1 MRPSTVNSL
10 AILACST
17 AALGLP
23 VCQAQPD
30 APLPPGVNAVW
41 GLDKAYREATP
52 TRERICI
59 NGLWRWQPATSVG
72 DALPTG
78 NWGYFKV
85 PGCWPGIQD
94 WLQKDCQTVYAHP
107 AWRDQDLGAVSAA
120 WYQRE
125 IAIPPEWVGRR
136 ITVSAE
142 YVNSYAVVYVD
153 GREIGKVRFP
163 GGEVD
168 LTAACRPGATHD
180 LSMLVVALP
189 LKEAMLSYSDTASVK
204 EVPGSVARRGLC
216 GDVYLVA
223 APAGARIIDV
233 RVDTSV
239 RTWEITFQ
247 ARLDGLAAD
256 AHYALRAEITD
267 NGRGIETFTSKPFT
281 AGDLRSGRFAF
292 TEKWKPDKLWD
303 INTPQN
309 QYELSLSL
317 LDADGQVLDAAE
329 PSRFGFRELW
339 IDGRDFHL
347 NGTRIYLSAVPL
359 DNAQVGA
366 AWASYEGAR
375 ESMERLK
382 SFGINFVYTH
392 NYDCQPGSYLS
403 FEEELRAA
411 DDVGMLVALTQ
422 PHFADYDWDGA
433 DADETNGYAR
443 HAEFFVRAA
452 RSHPSVVMY
461 SMSHNATGY
470 SEDMNPDMIDGV
482 ADPRESWALN
492 NARLALRAEAIVKR
506 LDPGRIVY
514 HHSSGNLGSMHTTNF
529 YTNFAP
535 IQELS
540 DWFEHWA
547 MQGVKPVFTCEY
559 MVPCTWDWTMYRGW
573 YKGGR
578 EFGSAAVP
586 WDFSIAEWN
595 SQFVGDRA
603 FRISEP
609 EKTNLRWEAEQF
621 RSGSLW
627 HRWDYPFEV
636 GSEAFDERYPVIAA
650 YLTDNWR
657 ALRTWG
663 VSANSPWEWGHY
675 WKPRE
680 GVNRGRKELRV
691 DWDSLQRPGFSPD
704 YIEEQYERVDL
715 AFERSD
721 WIATPAAQS
730 LLRNNLPLLAYVP
743 GKPAAFTSKDHLFYP
758 GETVDKQLIVINN
771 SREPVTCDCRWT
783 FDLPQPVV
791 GGKKVTVATG
801 EQERVPLRFELPADL
816 APGTY
821 DLTASFDF
829 GNGESQS
836 DSVSIRVM
844 LRVQPP
850 ELNDRIALFD
860 PKGETGR
867 MLGAMGIKCRDVDA
881 NADLSAFDILV
892 VGKGA
897 LTADGLAPDIMRV
910 REGLKV
916 LVFEQTSE
924 ALEKRLGLRVEEY
937 GLRQVFERVPDH
949 PVLAGLDLEA
959 LRDWRGEATLLP
971 PRLTYD
977 LSPGFAYTPT
987 VRWCGIEVSHVWRC
1001 GNRGNV
1007 ASVLIEKPARGDFLP
1022 ILDGGYSLQYS
1033 PLMEYRE
1040 GKGMVLFC
1048 QMDVTGRTEA
1058 DPAAETLARNIM
1070 RYVSAWTPA
1079 PRRTALYVGDPAGKR
1094 HLERAGIAVGSYGGG
1109 GLSPDQVLI
1118 VGSGGGRQLAA
1129 SAAAIADFIG
1139 AGGNVLAL
1147 GLDEQDAN
1155 AFLPLH
1161 VGMTKAEHIA
1171 SYFEPDAPGTLLA
1184 GVGPADVHNR
1194 DPKELPL
1201 VSSGALVDG
1210 DGVLARGDGANVV
1223 FYQLP
1228 PWTVTSAEGA
1238 VTSFAVDDADAV
1250 DGTHSAL
1257 VTMGTIPERGGQFGQ
1272 GVKVAPQVGKTYTF
1286 SAFVKGVGGPVLAHL
1301 EVERAGSP
1309 WDRAVRGEDVRVS
1322 ENEWTELHVTY
1333 KVERPFL
1340 EGWQAYIGCSQ
1351 EGGRFRADML
1361 RLYEGDYAPWA
1372 PASREQANLI
1382 SNPSFEEGQAPW
1394 WFMFQEQY
1402 NLRKTYR
1409 RSSFLLTRLLAN
1421 MGVAGETPL
1430 LSRFGTP
1437 VGEGEGEARS
1447 APSVVRNGNFA
1458 QDADGDGV
1466 PDEWRLDAGPAGS
1479 TCAREQT
1486 DGRWTLRV
1494 ELRAPE
1500 GKDDASV
1507 MLAQQD
1513 VPMREGQWYR
1523 VSLKAKAEGM
1533 GGGRVAL
1540 AVQDTQTW
1548 RALLDYQYFAPTE
1561 EWRQFLF
1568 LVQSSGAAEANTRFQ
1583 IWHGNPGV
1591 LWLANIAIEPVPPPT
1606 KGRWTD
1612 GLYLDQLEE
1621 WDDPYRFFRW

>member
-1 MRPSTVNSL
+1 MRSRSPIL
-10 AILACST
+10 PAILACAT

-23 VCQAQPD
+23 ACQAQPE
-30 APLPPGVNAVW
+30 APLPQGVRAVW
-41 GLDKAYREATP
+41 DLDKAYREATP
-52 TRERICI
+52 TRERVCI
-59 NGLWRWQPATSVG
+59 NGLWRWQPAMSVG
-72 DALPTG
+72 DALPSG

-85 PGCWPGIQD
+85 PGCWPGIID
-94 WLQKDCQTVYAHP
+94 YMQKDCQTVYTHP
-107 AWRDQDLGAVSAA
+107 AWRAQDLGAVTTA

-125 IAIPPEWVGRR
+125 VTIPAEWAGRR
-136 ITVSAE
+136 IALSAD

-153 GREIGKVRFP
+153 GKEAGKLRFP

-168 LTAACRPGATHD
+168 LTAACRPGARHD
-180 LSMLVVALP
+180 LSILVVALP
-189 LKEAMLSYSDTASVK
+189 LREAMLSYSDTASVK

-223 APAGARIIDV
+223 TPPDARITDV
-233 RVDTSV
+233 RADTSV
-239 RTWEITFQ
+239 RNWEITFE
-247 ARLDGLAAD
+247 AGLDGLAAD
-256 AHYALRAEITD
+256 AQYAIRAEIAD

-281 AGDLRSGRFAF
+281 AGDLNSGRLAF

-303 INTPQN
+303 ISTPQN

-317 LDADGQVLDAAE
+317 LEADGKVLDTSQ

-339 IDGRDFHL
+339 IEGRDFHL
-347 NGTRIYLSAVPL
+347 NGTRIFLSAVPL

-366 AWASYEGAR
+366 AWATYAGAR

-392 NYDCQPGSYLS
+392 NYDCKPGSYLS

-411 DDVGMLVALTQ
+411 DDAGVLVALTQ
-422 PHFADYDWDGA
+422 PHFGDYDWEAD
-433 DADETNGYAR
+433 DADEANGYAR
-443 HAEFFVRAA
+443 HAEYFVRAA
-452 RSHPSVVMY
+452 RNHPSVVMY

-470 SEDMNPDMIDGV
+470 SEDMNPDMIDGIAV
-482 ADPRESWALN
+482 PRESWALN
-492 NARLALRAEAIVKR
+492 NAKLALRAQAVVER

-514 HHSSGNLGSMHTTNF
+514 HHSSGNLGSMHTMNF

-540 DWFEHWA
+540 EWFEHWA
-547 MQGVKPVFTCEY
+547 TEGAKPVFTCEY

-573 YKGGR
+573 YKGAR

-603 FRISEP
+603 YQISEP

-621 RSGSLW
+621 RAGNLW

-657 ALRTWG
+657 AFRTWG

-680 GVNRGRKELRV
+680 GVDRSRKELAV

-704 YIEEQYERVDL
+704 YIEDRYERVDL

-730 LLRNNLPLLAYVP
+730 LLRNNMPLLAYVA
-743 GKPAAFTSKDHLFYP
+743 GRPAAFTSKDHLFYP
-758 GETVDKQLIVINN
+758 GEAVEKQLVVINN
-771 SREPVTCDCRWT
+771 SREPVTCDCRWALG
-783 FDLPQPVV
+783 LPQPLV
-791 GGKKVTVATG
+791 GGTKTAVATG
-801 EQERVPLRFELPADL
+801 EQERIPLRFELPTDL

-821 DLTASFDF
+821 DLAATVDF

-836 DSVSIRVM
+836 DSFPVHVIP
-844 LRVQPP
+844 RVQPP
-850 ELNDRIALFD
+850 RMNDRIALFD

-867 MLGAMGIKCRDVDA
+867 MLREMGVQCQDVDA
-881 NADLSAFDILV
+881 NVDLSAFDILV

-897 LTADGLAPDIMRV
+897 LTIDGPAPGIMRV
-910 REGLKV
+910 RQGLKV

-924 ALEKRLGLRVEEY
+924 ALEKRMGFRVEEY
-937 GLRQVFERVPDH
+937 GLRQVFERVPAH
-949 PVLAGLDLEA
+949 PAIAGLDPDSLH
-959 LRDWRGEATLLP
+959 DWRGEATTTP

-1033 PLMEYRE
+1033 PLMEYRD
-1040 GKGMVLFC
+1040 GNGMVLFC
-1048 QMDVTGRTEA
+1048 QMDVTGRTES
-1058 DPAAETLARNIM
+1058 DPAAQTLARNVM
-1070 RYVSAWTPA
+1070 QYVSAWTPT
-1079 PRRTALYVGDPAGKR
+1079 PRRAALYVGDPVGRR
-1094 HLERAGIAVGSYGGG
+1094 HLQRAGIAPGSYEGG
-1109 GLSPDQVLI
+1109 GLSPDQVLV
-1118 VGSGGGRQLAA
+1118 VGPGGGRQLAA
-1129 SAAAIADFIG
+1129 STRAVADFLK
-1139 AGGNVLAL
+1139 AGGNLLAI
-1147 GLDEQDAN
+1147 GLDEPEAN
-1155 AFLPLH
+1155 AFLPFR

-1171 SYFEPDAPGTLLA
+1171 SYFEPSGVGSPLA

-1201 VSSGALVDG
+1201 VSSGAAVVG
-1210 DGVLARGDGANVV
+1210 DGLLATAGNANVV
-1223 FYQLP
+1223 FCQLP
-1228 PWTVTSAEGA
+1228 PYAVSSAEGA
-1238 VTSFAVDDADAV
+1238 VPSFGLNGEDSV
-1250 DGTHSAL
+1250 DGKRSAL
-1257 VTMGTIPERGGQFGQ
+1257 VTMGAIPDRGGQFGQ
-1272 GVKVAPQVGKTYTF
+1272 GVKVAPEVGKTYTF
-1286 SAFVKGVGGPVLAHL
+1286 SAFVKGVGGPVIVHL

-1309 WDRAVRGEDVRVS
+1309 WDRAVKGEDVTVGDL
-1322 ENEWTELHVTY
+1322 WTEIHVTY
-1333 KVERPFL
+1333 RVETPFP
-1340 EGWQAYIGCSQ
+1340 EGWQAYVGCSQ
-1351 EGGRFRADML
+1351 EGGRFRADMI
-1361 RLYEGDYAPWA
+1361 RLCEGDYVPWT
-1372 PASREQANLI
+1372 PAARGQANLI
-1382 SNPSFEEGQAPW
+1382 ANPSFEEGQAPW

-1437 VGEGEGEARS
+1437 VGEAEGEAGPT
-1447 APSVVRNGNFA
+1447 PSVVRNAAFD

-1466 PDEWRLDAGPAGS
+1466 PDEWQFDPGPGGS
-1479 TCAREQT
+1479 TCARVQV
-1486 DGRWTLRV
+1486 DGGWALRM
-1494 ELRAPE
+1494 ELHKPE
-1500 GKDDASV
+1500 GKDDASL
-1507 MLAQQD
+1507 MLSQHSM
-1513 VPMREGQWYR
+1513 PMREGQWYR
-1523 VSLKAKAEGM
+1523 VSLWAKAEGM
-1533 GGGRVAL
+1533 GGGRVAV

-1548 RALLDYQYFAPTE
+1548 RALLDYRYLAPTE
-1561 EWRQFLF
+1561 EWRQFRF
-1568 LVQSSGAAEANTRFQ
+1568 LVQSSGAADANTRFQ
-1583 IWHGNPGV
+1583 IWHGDPGI
-1591 LWLANIAIEPVPPPT
+1591 LWLRDVAVEPVSPPT
-1606 KGRWTD
+1606 EGRWAD
-1612 GLYLDQLEE
+1612 GLYLDQPEE